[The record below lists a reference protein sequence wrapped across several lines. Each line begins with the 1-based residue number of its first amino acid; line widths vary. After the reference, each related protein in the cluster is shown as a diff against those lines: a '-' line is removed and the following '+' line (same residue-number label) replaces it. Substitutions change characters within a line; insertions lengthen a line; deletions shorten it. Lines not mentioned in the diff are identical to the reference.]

1 MGAGSSAA
9 SRQLHHSVMMAG
21 RHGGTSDLVRSAE
34 RVIQLNPR
42 LIIDPDPDQG
52 TTMLWE
58 ASRRGH
64 KETLVILKLLSKHC
78 TSKEEFLNCLDWAH
92 PVTQQNCLHVAA
104 DGRVIALLLL
114 SGARSAEARELTKGM
129 TPILFHTSQGNTK
142 AVATLK
148 CWGVSC
154 APRDGKIG
162 ANSDDHAHWLSYP
175 RVEGSDVCLGIIRGT
190 VDVAQYTGVQH
201 LHSQAIIDE
210 LTSVGIEISNHQ
222 SIQPGGLKDHVMI
235 DDLPTEDLR
244 NKARLFDVDNSHSI
258 SYEELAK
265 IDPKYAYEKY
275 GYTADVVIHARG
287 F

>member
-1 MGAGSSAA
+1 MFT
-9 SRQLHHSVMMAG
+9 QDLNEELHHSVMMAG
-21 RHGGTSDLVRSAE
+21 RHGGISDLVRSAE
-34 RVIQLNPR
+34 RVISVNPR

-64 KETLVILKLLSKHC
+64 KETMVILKLLSKHC
-78 TSKEEFLNCLDWAH
+78 VNREEFLNCLDWPH
-92 PVTQQNCLHVAA
+92 PTTKQTPLHVAS
-104 DGRVIALLLL
+104 DGRVVALLLL
-114 SGARSAEARELTKGM
+114 AGARTTEAREITKGM

-154 APRDGKIG
+154 APRDGQIG

-175 RVEGSDVCLGIIRGT
+175 NKEGSDVCLGIIRGT
-190 VDVAQYTGVQH
+190 VDIAQYTGVQH
-201 LHSQAIIDE
+201 LHSQAVIDE
-210 LTSVGIEISNHQ
+210 LKGSGIIVDDHH

-235 DDLPTEDLR
+235 PELPTEDMQ
-244 NKARLFDVDNSHSI
+244 NKAKLFDVDGSNSI

-275 GYTADVVIHARG
+275 GVVVDQTVTRRG